1 MAVRVLHFGKDN
13 CNRLLVL
20 RSVGYAVDTCRT
32 VEEFHSVL
40 QKGAGAD
47 VILVTTGP
55 ARERRQVIT
64 LARERSHAPLVLF
77 STCYDYADEAEFD
90 LVIPPLTHPE
100 EWLRKIAGLIE
111 QSRALSAMSTAIRER
126 SALLRRDSE
135 IVRLKSMIE
144 RQKSATARA
153 KAERIIDRI
162 RQKSDPVEK

>member
-64 LARERSHAPLVLF
+64 RARERSHAPLVPF

-111 QSRALSAMSTAIRER
+111 QSRALSAMSTAIPRAVGIIETGLRDCETKIHDRTAEVSYSASEDRE
-126 SALLRRDSE
+126 DY
-135 IVRLKSMIE
+135 
-144 RQKSATARA
+144 
-153 KAERIIDRI
+153 
-162 RQKSDPVEK
+162 